1 MSEVDLDIN
10 NYGYLEL
17 LSLFGLGQNYGE
29 KELKD
34 AKKIVLKMH
43 PDKSK
48 LGPEY
53 FLFFS
58 KAYKTIVQIY
68 EFKNKSE
75 KNVAKEGAKEYKEL
89 IHIVPKKGDDNSNAL
104 KKFIESNDM
113 NDPTKFN
120 KWFNDQF
127 DRLKTDTSSED
138 KGYGEWYKS
147 NENVSELDSK
157 TRTKEEIAHEFNKK
171 KQELKSVVKYT
182 GVQEWCASGLGAS
195 ALYGEEE
202 SSSGEYN
209 SELFLGGGGNSNL
222 VYQDLKQAHVECVIP
237 VDNSDFDV
245 MPKFRTLN
253 DYQRH
258 RDSDRSA
265 LAPLPKKEA
274 ERLLSEKEKS
284 VEEAATKR
292 AYYYAKQVEEN
303 EKKTNLFWA
312 TIKRLSN

>member
-17 LSLFGLGQNYGE
+17 LSLFGLGHNYGE

-34 AKKIVLKMH
+34 AKKVVLKMH

-68 EFKNKSE
+68 EFKNKTE
-75 KNVAKEGAKEYKEL
+75 KSPTSASTNVKEYKEL
-89 IHIVPKKGDDNSNAL
+89 IHIVPKKGDDNSKAL
-104 KKFIESNDM
+104 KKFIETNDM
-113 NDPTKFN
+113 NDPIKFN

-127 DRLKTDTSSED
+127 DRFKSED
-138 KGYGEWYKS
+138 PSEKGYEEWYKS
-147 NENVSELDSK
+147 NENVTEMDNK
-157 TRTKEEIAHEFNKK
+157 TRTKEEIAREFNKK
-171 KQELKSVVKYT
+171 KQELKSVVKYS

-195 ALYGEEE
+195 ALYGGDEE
-202 SSSGEYN
+202 SVEFN
-209 SELFLGGGGNSNL
+209 SELFGGIL
-222 VYQDLKQAHVECVIP
+222 IYQDLKQAHTESVVP
-237 VDNSDFDV
+237 VDESDYDAV
-245 MPKFRTLN
+245 PKFRTI
-253 DYQRH
+253 DEYQRH

-265 LAPLPKKEA
+265 LTPLSEKEA
-274 ERLLSEKEKS
+274 ERALHAKGKE
-284 VEEAATKR
+284 VDEASTKR
-292 AYYYAKQVEEN
+292 AFYYAKQVEEN

-312 TIKRLSN
+312 AIKRLSN

>member
-75 KNVAKEGAKEYKEL
+75 KSVAKEGAKEYKEL
-89 IHIVPKKGDDNSNAL
+89 IHIVPKKGDDNSKAL

-120 KWFNDQF
+120 KWFNEQF
-127 DRLKTDTSSED
+127 DRLKTDTGGEER
-138 KGYGEWYKS
+138 GYGEWYKS
-147 NENVSELDSK
+147 NENVSDLDGK
-157 TRTKEEIAHEFNKK
+157 TRTKEEIAHEFSKK
-171 KQELKSVVKYT
+171 KQELKSIVKYS

-195 ALYGEEE
+195 SLYGEEE
-202 SSSGEYN
+202 SSLSGEYN
-209 SELFLGGGGNSNL
+209 SELFSGNNNL
-222 VYQDLKQAHVECVIP
+222 IYQDLKQAHIESVIP
-237 VDNSDFDV
+237 VDNSDYDAI
-245 MPKFRTLN
+245 PKFRTVD

-265 LAPLPKKEA
+265 LSPLSEKEA
-274 ERLLSEKEKS
+274 ARLLSEKEKS
-284 VEEAATKR
+284 IEEAATKR

>member
-75 KNVAKEGAKEYKEL
+75 KSVAKEGAKEYKEL
-89 IHIVPKKGDDNSNAL
+89 IHIVPKKGDDNSKAL

-120 KWFNDQF
+120 KWFNEQF
-127 DRLKTDTSSED
+127 DRLKTDTGGEER
-138 KGYGEWYKS
+138 GYGEWYKS
-147 NENVSELDSK
+147 NENVSDLDGK
-157 TRTKEEIAHEFNKK
+157 TRTKEEIAHEFSKK
-171 KQELKSVVKYT
+171 KQELKSIVKYS

-195 ALYGEEE
+195 SLYGEEE
-202 SSSGEYN
+202 SSLSGEYN
-209 SELFLGGGGNSNL
+209 SELFLGGGNNL
-222 VYQDLKQAHVECVIP
+222 VYQDLKQAHIESVIP
-237 VDNSDFDV
+237 VDNSDYDAI
-245 MPKFRTLN
+245 PKFRTVD

-265 LAPLPKKEA
+265 LSPLSEKEA
-274 ERLLSEKEKS
+274 ARLLSEKEKS
-284 VEEAATKR
+284 IEEAANKR
-292 AYYYAKQVEEN
+292 AYYYAKQVEDN

>member
-1 MSEVDLDIN
+1 MSELDLDIN

-17 LSLFGLGQNYGE
+17 LSLFGLKHDYDE
-29 KELKD
+29 KDLKD

-68 EFKNKSE
+68 EFKNKTE
-75 KNVAKEGAKEYKEL
+75 KNPATPANLKEYKEL
-89 IHIVPKKGDDNSNAL
+89 IHIVPKKGDDNSKAL

-127 DRLKTDTSSED
+127 DRFKTTSLDPGE
-138 KGYGEWYKS
+138 KGYEEWYKS
-147 NENVSELDSK
+147 NENVSEIDSK
-157 TRTKEEIAHEFNKK
+157 TRTKEEVAHEFNKK
-171 KQELKSVVKYT
+171 KQELKSVVKYR

-195 ALYGEEE
+195 SLYGGDE
-202 SSSGEYN
+202 SVEFS
-209 SELFLGGGGNSNL
+209 SELFNKNL
-222 VYQDLKQAHVECVIP
+222 IYQDLKQAHTESVVP
-237 VDNSDFDV
+237 VDDSDYDAI
-245 MPKFRTLN
+245 PKFRTI
-253 DYQRH
+253 DEYQRH
-258 RDSDRSA
+258 RDSDRTM
-265 LAPLPKKEA
+265 LKP
-274 ERLLSEKEKS
+274 LSEKEAALALSTKEKE
-284 VEEAATKR
+284 VEESSTKR
-292 AYYYAKQVEEN
+292 AFYYAKQVEEN

>member
-1 MSEVDLDIN
+1 MSELDLDIN

-17 LSLFGLGQNYGE
+17 LSLFGLDNNYGE

-68 EFKNKSE
+68 EFKNKAE
-75 KNVAKEGAKEYKEL
+75 KTSVAPTNLKGYKEL
-89 IHIVPKKGDDNSNAL
+89 IQIVPKKGDDNSNAL
-104 KKFIESNDM
+104 KKFIETNDM

-127 DRLKTDTSSED
+127 DRFKSTSLDPGE
-138 KGYGEWYKS
+138 KGYEEWYKS
-147 NENVSELDSK
+147 NENVSEIDSK
-157 TRTKEEIAHEFNKK
+157 TRTKEEVAHEFNKK
-171 KQELKSVVKYT
+171 KQELKSVVKYS

-195 ALYGEEE
+195 ALCGGDEETVE
-202 SSSGEYN
+202 FN
-209 SELFLGGGGNSNL
+209 SELFGGNL
-222 VYQDLKQAHVECVIP
+222 IYQDLKQAHTECVIP
-237 VDNSDFDV
+237 IDESDYDAI
-245 MPKFRTLN
+245 PKFRTI
-253 DYQRH
+253 DEYQRH

-265 LAPLPKKEA
+265 LKPLSEKEA
-274 ERLLSEKEKS
+274 ERTLSAKSKE
-284 VEEAATKR
+284 VEEASTKR
-292 AYYYAKQVEEN
+292 AFYYAKQVEEN

>member
-17 LSLFGLGQNYGE
+17 LSLFKLPHDYGE

-75 KNVAKEGAKEYKEL
+75 KNVEKEGVKEYKEL
-89 IHIVPKKGDDNSNAL
+89 IHVVLKKGDDNSKAL
-104 KKFIESNDM
+104 KKFIETNDM

-120 KWFNDQF
+120 KWFNEQF
-127 DRLKTDTSSED
+127 DRLKPDVSGED
-138 KGYGEWYKS
+138 KGYGDWYKS
-147 NENVSELDSK
+147 DENVSDLDSK

-195 ALYGEEE
+195 TLYGAEDA
-202 SSSGEYN
+202 SGEYN
-209 SELFLGGGGNSNL
+209 SDLFASNNNL
-222 VYQDLKQAHVECVIP
+222 VYQDLKQAHIESVIP
-237 VDNSDFDV
+237 VDNSDYESIT
-245 MPKFRTLN
+245 KFRTVD

-258 RDSDRSA
+258 RDSDRRA
-265 LAPLPKKEA
+265 LAPLSEKEA
-274 ERLLSEKEKS
+274 ARLLSEKEKS
-284 VEEAATKR
+284 IEEAATKR

-312 TIKRLSN
+312 AIKRLSN